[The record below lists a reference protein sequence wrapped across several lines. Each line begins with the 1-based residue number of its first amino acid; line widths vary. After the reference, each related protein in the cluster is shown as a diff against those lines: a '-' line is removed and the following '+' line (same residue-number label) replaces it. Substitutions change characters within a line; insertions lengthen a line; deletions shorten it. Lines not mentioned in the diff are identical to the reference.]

1 METDVVG
8 ESLTRGSCPMTQ
20 EPDRIPINRRYAL
33 PRSELRFRATR
44 SGGPGGQHVNTAA
57 TRIQLSWDVAGSP
70 SLSER
75 RRQILLSR
83 LATRL
88 DQHGVLRLTVDTHR
102 SQHRNR
108 EEAVE
113 RLASM
118 LADAL
123 RPRKKRKP
131 TRPPR
136 AAKEKR
142 LREKKHRGEVKR
154 LRGPVR
160 DD

>member
-1 METDVVG
+1 MSET
-8 ESLTRGSCPMTQ
+8 S
-20 EPDRIPINRRYAL
+20 RIPINRRFSL
-33 PRSELRFRATR
+33 PRSELEFRATR

-57 TRIQLSWDVAGSP
+57 TRIQLAWDLGASP

-83 LATRL
+83 LSGRI
-88 DQHGVLRLTVDTHR
+88 DQQGVLRIVVDTHR

-113 RLASM
+113 RLAAL

-123 RPRKKRKP
+123 RPRKKRRP
-131 TRPPR
+131 TRPPAR
-136 AAKEKR
+136 AKEKR
-142 LREKKHRGEVKR
+142 LKEKKHRGEVKR
-154 LRGPVR
+154 LRGRVM

>member
-1 METDVVG
+1 MASWEISRQQ
-8 ESLTRGSCPMTQ
+8 EHLMTSG
-20 EPDRIPINRRYAL
+20 PDRIAINRRLSL
-33 PRSELRFRATR
+33 PRSELSFRASR

-75 RRQILLSR
+75 RRQLLLTR
-83 LATRL
+83 LASRL
-88 DQHGVLRLTVDTHR
+88 DQQGVLQLAVDTHR

-113 RLASM
+113 RLAA
-118 LADAL
+118 LVAEAL
-123 RPRKKRKP
+123 RPRKRRKP

-142 LREKKHRGEVKR
+142 LREKKHRAAVKK
-154 LRGPVR
+154 LRGQVT

>member
-1 METDVVG
+1 
-8 ESLTRGSCPMTQ
+8 MTP
-20 EPDRIPINRRYAL
+20 EPDALLINRRFSL
-33 PRSELRFRATR
+33 PRSELRFRASR

-75 RRQILLSR
+75 RRQLLLSR
-83 LATRL
+83 LGPRL
-88 DQHGVLRLTVDTHR
+88 DQHGVLQLTVDTHR

-108 EEAVE
+108 EEAAS
-113 RLASM
+113 RLTSI

-131 TRPPR
+131 TRPPK
-136 AAKEKR
+136 ASKEKR
-142 LREKKHRGEVKR
+142 LREKKRRGDVKK
-154 LRGPVR
+154 LRGRVA
-160 DD
+160 DE

>member
-1 METDVVG
+1 MASSEFPRQQ
-8 ESLTRGSCPMTQ
+8 EGSMTSG
-20 EPDRIPINRRYAL
+20 PDHIVINRRFSL
-33 PRSELRFRATR
+33 PRSELRFRASR

-75 RRQILLSR
+75 RRQLLLAR
-83 LATRL
+83 LAPRL
-88 DQHGVLRLTVDTHR
+88 DQEGVLQLAADNHR

-113 RLASM
+113 RLAAL

-123 RPRKKRKP
+123 RPRKERKA

-142 LREKKHRGEVKR
+142 LREKKQRADVKK
-154 LRGPVR
+154 LRGRVR

>member
-1 METDVVG
+1 MSAG
-8 ESLTRGSCPMTQ
+8 
-20 EPDRIPINRRYAL
+20 PDRLTINRRFSL
-33 PRSELRFRATR
+33 PRAELSFRATR

-57 TRIQLSWDVAGSP
+57 TRIQLSWDVAASP

-75 RRQILLSR
+75 RRQLLLTR
-83 LATRL
+83 LASRL
-88 DQHGVLRLTVDTHR
+88 DQHGVLTLAVVTHR

-108 EEAVE
+108 EEAVD
-113 RLASM
+113 RLTAI

-142 LREKKHRGEVKR
+142 LREKKQRAEVKK

-160 DD
+160 PE

>member
-1 METDVVG
+1 
-8 ESLTRGSCPMTQ
+8 MTTG
-20 EPDRIPINRRYAL
+20 PDSVPINRRFAI
-33 PRSELRFRATR
+33 PRSELNFRATR
-44 SGGPGGQHVNTAA
+44 SGGPGGQHVNTAS
-57 TRIQLSWDVAGSP
+57 TRIQISWDVAGSP

-75 RRQILLSR
+75 RRQLLLARLKSR
-83 LATRL
+83 L
-88 DQHGVLRLTVDTHR
+88 DSHGVLQLAVDTHR

-113 RLASM
+113 RLAA
-118 LADAL
+118 LVTEAL
-123 RPRKKRKP
+123 RPRKTRKP

-142 LREKKHRGEVKR
+142 LREKKRRADVKK
-154 LRGPVR
+154 LRGRVR

>member
-1 METDVVG
+1 MSD
-8 ESLTRGSCPMTQ
+8 SNM
-20 EPDRIPINRRYAL
+20 IPINRRFSL
-33 PRSELRFRATR
+33 PRAELSFRATR
-44 SGGPGGQHVNTAA
+44 SGGPGGQHVNTTASRVQLFWNVAA
-57 TRIQLSWDVAGSP
+57 SP

-75 RRQILLSR
+75 RRQLILARLSNR
-83 LATRL
+83 I
-88 DQHGVLRLTVDTHR
+88 DQDGILQIAVDAHR

-113 RLASM
+113 RLAAL

-123 RPRKKRKP
+123 RPPTERKP

-136 AAKEKR
+136 AAKEQR
-142 LREKKHRGEVKR
+142 LQSKKHRGRLKK
-154 LRGPVR
+154 LRGPVE